1 MLIEK
6 IEVGDKI
13 LSYDEGTGFLEYQ
26 EVLQKVTRYAD
37 DIYSVRVKGE
47 SKPLGVT
54 SEHPFFVRIYR
65 ARDSLLSGD
74 DDGEWRETR
83 HLQVGDEI
91 KLANGTWA
99 SVLEIKFK
107 GEGQVYN
114 FKVAKKHNYFVGDL
128 RNFL

>member
-1 MLIEK
+1 M
-6 IEVGDKI
+6 
-13 LSYDEGTGFLEYQ
+13 EYQ
-26 EVLQKVTRYAD
+26 EVLQKVSRYAD
-37 DIYSVRVKGE
+37 DIYSVRVEGE

-83 HLQVGDEI
+83 HLKVGDEI

-99 SVLEIKFK
+99 SVVEIKFK
-107 GEGQVYN
+107 GGGQVYN
-114 FKVAKKHNYFVGDL
+114 FTVEGNHNYFVGDL